1 MSLDHDHTPTRAAT
15 QPAMNRAMTA
25 LRRFIVL
32 AGVVMTGGVLV
43 CWALMSTVG
52 WTTALVSILVVAV
65 LCAAEFVA
73 LPRMVAQGPNL
84 FLAWIGGGYLLKLVA
99 VAVALL
105 ASRPLGLNHRVVAM
119 TVIVTIL
126 SLMVIEL
133 VILMRTRIPTVDPA
147 ATQSGQVAQTRDHS
161 RTRLGEHDP
170 GADTSM

>member
-1 MSLDHDHTPTRAAT
+1 MSLDNDHTPTRAAT
-15 QPAMNRAMTA
+15 QPAMNHAMTA

-32 AGVVMTGGVLV
+32 AGVVMTGGILV

-52 WTTALVSILVVAV
+52 WATALVSILVVAV

-105 ASRPLGLNHRVVAM
+105 ASRPLGL
-119 TVIVTIL
+119 
-126 SLMVIEL
+126 
-133 VILMRTRIPTVDPA
+133 
-147 ATQSGQVAQTRDHS
+147 
-161 RTRLGEHDP
+161 
-170 GADTSM
+170 

>member
-15 QPAMNRAMTA
+15 QPVMNHAMTA

-84 FLAWIGGGYLLKLVA
+84 FLAWI
-99 VAVALL
+99 
-105 ASRPLGLNHRVVAM
+105 
-119 TVIVTIL
+119 VTIL

-133 VILMRTRIPTVDPA
+133 VILMRTRIPTVVPV